1 MVAEKAVEKAKKVA
15 SKDSVTKGLSKV
27 KEFARKGAV
36 GTSLGAT
43 VGYGIG
49 SATGSIKGI
58 RNAQGDAYEKGK
70 MSKSAGLKDKATKAL
85 ALAKKN
91 KANIAMSLGAGAVVG
106 RGMHVMGDRLTRKTI
121 NSVGA
126 KGIRDRENGKG

>member
-1 MVAEKAVEKAKKVA
+1 
-15 SKDSVTKGLSKV
+15 
-27 KEFARKGAV
+27 
-36 GTSLGAT
+36 
-43 VGYGIG
+43 
-49 SATGSIKGI
+49 
-58 RNAQGDAYEKGK
+58 

-91 KANIAMSLGAGAVVG
+91 KANIAMGLGAGAVVG